1 MEMATLN
8 AEIREQTGKGAARSL
23 RREGT
28 LPAVIYRAGESTPL
42 MVNEK
47 ELLHLYRHTDGRLSL
62 INLQFQD
69 KSTKLAIVKKC
80 QVHPV
85 YGNILHLDF
94 QEVAADEE
102 MTLLVGVSLTGEAI
116 GVKRDSGILEH
127 QLRQIEITCLP
138 DNMPAHIDLDI
149 TDLEAGQSL
158 HVSDITPPEGVSIIT
173 DPKEIVAVVSIPA
186 LIEEEVEEELAEGEE
201 GAEAAEGEEGAEGAE
216 AKEGAEGKEEPAE
229 KKKKKEE
236 K

>member
-8 AEIREQTGKGAARSL
+8 AETREQTGKGAARSL

-28 LPAVIYRAGESTPL
+28 LPAVIYRAGESTALTINEREL
-42 MVNEK
+42 MGLFRNA
-47 ELLHLYRHTDGRLSL
+47 DGRLSML
-62 INLQFQD
+62 NLQFKD

-85 YGNILHLDF
+85 YGNILHVDF

-102 MTLLVGVSLTGEAI
+102 MTLFVGVSLIGEAI
-116 GVKRDSGILEH
+116 GVKRDAGILEH
-127 QLRQIEITCLP
+127 RLRQVEIKCLP
-138 DNMPAHIDLDI
+138 DNMPAHIDIDI
-149 TDLEAGQSL
+149 TEVEAGHSL
-158 HVSDITPPEGVSIIT
+158 HVSDIIAPEGVSILA
-173 DPKEIVAVVSIPA
+173 DPKEVVVAVTIPSM
-186 LIEEEVEEELAEGEE
+186 IEEEVEEELEEGEE

-216 AKEGAEGKEEPAE
+216 KKAEPDAE
-229 KKKKKEE
+229 KKKEE